1 MARVLIIDDN
11 ETMREGLGATVRRM
25 GHEAV
30 LAPSGDEGLRQ
41 FAAARGAVDF
51 VITDLKMDG
60 RGGLEVVKA
69 VTERD
74 PDCPVMIVT
83 AFGTV
88 ETAVEA
94 MRLGAFDFLQK
105 PFAPEVVR
113 LKVARALELRAERRA
128 RERAEAE
135 TAALRDD
142 AARAYCFSEIVGD
155 TPSMRAVF
163 ALIEK
168 VAPTEASVYIHGES
182 GTGKELVARAIHAR
196 SKRASGPFVKV
207 NCGALAETLL
217 ESELFGHERG
227 AFTGAVKRKLGRF
240 ELADKG
246 TLFLDEIGDVSPGLQ
261 LKLLRVLQER
271 EFERVGGEETIKVD
285 VRVISATHRD
295 IAAEVSAGR
304 FREDLFY
311 RLHVV
316 PCEVPPLRERKE
328 DIPRLVA
335 HFVAKLAPRTNPA
348 IDPARGV
355 TDAALAR
362 LGLYNWPG
370 NVRELE
376 NVIEQA
382 LVFAEGSAIDVGAL
396 PASVRGDIPENALAL
411 PGGEMS
417 LPDVLEH
424 LERQLIQRAY
434 DRSGGVKTETA
445 RLLGIKTSAL
455 YYKLEKYGIG
465 TIESRSEK
473 SSPALPPGRR
483 AAARRRAAG
492 RRRRWSRTHGL
503 TPAPRRACGL
513 PLPWRWRP
521 SSSAARPPKERAGT
535 PAPSRRGRPA
545 ITGVGSPD
553 AGRLQASASTRAP

>member
-1 MARVLIIDDN
+1 MARILIIDDN

-30 LAPSGDEGLRQ
+30 LASSGAEGLTHVGP
-41 FAAARGAVDF
+41 AAGRPAAEF
-51 VITDLKMDG
+51 VITDLKMEG
-60 RGGLEVVKA
+60 VGGLDVVKA
-69 VTERD
+69 VRERD

-135 TAALRDD
+135 TAALRAD
-142 AARAYCFSEIVGD
+142 AAADYRFDEIVGD
-155 TPSMRAVF
+155 TPAMRAVF
-163 ALIEK
+163 QIIEK
-168 VAPTEASVYIHGES
+168 VAPTDASVYIHGES

-196 SKRASGPFVKV
+196 SKRPGGPFVKV
-207 NCGALAETLL
+207 NCGALTETLL
-217 ESELFGHERG
+217 ESELFGHEKG

-246 TLFLDEIGDVSPGLQ
+246 TIFLDEIGDVTPALQ

-271 EFERVGGEETIKVD
+271 AFERVGGEETIKID
-285 VRVISATHRD
+285 VRVLSATHRD
-295 IAAEVSAGR
+295 IKAEVAAGR

-316 PCEVPPLRERKE
+316 PCSVPALRERKD

-335 HFVAKLAPRTNPA
+335 HFIVKLAPRTNPA
-348 IDPARGV
+348 VSKI
-355 TDAALAR
+355 TDSALAR
-362 LGLYNWPG
+362 LGAYGWPG

-382 LVFAEGSAIDVGAL
+382 LVFAEGDAIDVGAL
-396 PASVRGDIPENALAL
+396 PAVVRGGLPENALAL
-411 PGGEMS
+411 PASEMS
-417 LPDVLEH
+417 LPDLLED

-434 DRSGGVKTETA
+434 DKSGGVKTETA

-465 TIESRSEK
+465 VIESRGDK
-473 SSPALPPGRR
+473 LASPPPEQELLDDGPVTSGAGGRDR
-483 AAARRRAAG
+483 AR
-492 RRRRWSRTHGL
+492 
-503 TPAPRRACGL
+503 
-513 PLPWRWRP
+513 
-521 SSSAARPPKERAGT
+521 
-535 PAPSRRGRPA
+535 
-545 ITGVGSPD
+545 
-553 AGRLQASASTRAP
+553 

>member
-1 MARVLIIDDN
+1 MARILIIDDN

-25 GHEAV
+25 GHEAA
-30 LAPSGDEGLRQ
+30 LAASGDEGLRQ

-51 VITDLKMDG
+51 VMTDLKMDG
-60 RGGLEVVKA
+60 RGGLEVVRG

-113 LKVARALELRAERRA
+113 LKVARALELRAARRA

-142 AARAYCFSEIVGD
+142 AARPYQFAEIVGT
-155 TPSMRAVF
+155 TPAMRAVF

-168 VAPTEASVYIHGES
+168 VAPTDASVYIHGES

-196 SKRASGPFVKV
+196 SRRSAGPFVKV

-217 ESELFGHERG
+217 ESELFGHEKG

-246 TLFLDEIGDVSPGLQ
+246 TLFLDEIGDVTPALQ

-295 IAAEVSAGR
+295 IAAEAAAGR

-316 PCEVPPLRERKE
+316 PCEVPPLRDRKD
-328 DIPRLVA
+328 DIARLA
-335 HFVAKLAPRTNPA
+335 THFVAKLGPRTNPA
-348 IDPARGV
+348 IDPARGI

-362 LGLYNWPG
+362 LALYNWPG

-382 LVFAEGSAIDVGAL
+382 LVFAEGTAIDVGAL
-396 PASVRGDIPENALAL
+396 PASVRGDLPDNALAL

-417 LPDVLEH
+417 LPDTLEH
-424 LERQLIQRAY
+424 LERELIQRAY

-465 TIESRSEK
+465 TIESRADKTAPGAIEGEE
-473 SSPALPPGRR
+473 ALLDDGPTPGGGHGS
-483 AAARRRAAG
+483 AR
-492 RRRRWSRTHGL
+492 
-503 TPAPRRACGL
+503 
-513 PLPWRWRP
+513 
-521 SSSAARPPKERAGT
+521 
-535 PAPSRRGRPA
+535 
-545 ITGVGSPD
+545 
-553 AGRLQASASTRAP
+553 

>member
-1 MARVLIIDDN
+1 MARILIIDDN

-30 LAPSGDEGLRQ
+30 LAASGAAGL
-41 FAAARGAVDF
+41 AALDKARPDF
-51 VITDLKMDG
+51 VITDLKMEG
-60 RGGLEVVKA
+60 TGGLDVVKG
-69 VTERD
+69 VRERD

-94 MRLGAFDFLQK
+94 MRTGAFEFLQK

-113 LKVARALELRAERRA
+113 LKVERALELRREKRA

-135 TAALRDD
+135 SAALRAD
-142 AARAYCFSEIVGD
+142 AALPYRFDEIVGE
-155 TPSMRAVF
+155 TPVMRAVF
-163 ALIEK
+163 QSIEK
-168 VAPTEASVYIHGES
+168 VAPTDASVYIHGES

-196 SKRASGPFVKV
+196 SKRADGPFVKV
-207 NCGALAETLL
+207 NCGALTETLL
-217 ESELFGHERG
+217 ESELFGHEKG
-227 AFTGAVKRKLGRF
+227 AFTGAIKRKLGRF

-246 TLFLDEIGDVSPGLQ
+246 TLFLDEIGDVTPGLQ

-285 VRVISATHRD
+285 VRVVSATHRD
-295 IAAEVSAGR
+295 IQAEVAAGR

-316 PCEVPPLRERKE
+316 PCHVPPLRERKD

-335 HFVAKLAPRTNPA
+335 HFIAKLGPRTNPA
-348 IDPARGV
+348 VTGL

-362 LGLYNWPG
+362 LMTHNWPG

-376 NVIEQA
+376 NVIEQS
-382 LVFAEGSAIDVGAL
+382 LVFAEGTQIDLGAL
-396 PASVRGDIPENALAL
+396 PAGVRGGTAENTLAV
-411 PGGEMS
+411 PTGEMS
-417 LPDVLEH
+417 LPDILED
-424 LERQLIQRAY
+424 LERQLILRAY
-434 DRSGGVKTETA
+434 EKSGGVKTECA

-465 TIESRSEK
+465 TIETRDGRESRGDKGGAATGPGQPESE
-473 SSPALPPGRR
+473 PETLLGDGPEAGGGGRE
-483 AAARRRAAG
+483 AG
-492 RRRRWSRTHGL
+492 GSK
-503 TPAPRRACGL
+503 PR
-513 PLPWRWRP
+513 
-521 SSSAARPPKERAGT
+521 
-535 PAPSRRGRPA
+535 
-545 ITGVGSPD
+545 
-553 AGRLQASASTRAP
+553 

>member
-1 MARVLIIDDN
+1 MPRVLIIDDN

-25 GHEAV
+25 GHEAL
-30 LAPSGDEGLRQ
+30 LAASGDDGLRL
-41 FAAARGAVDF
+41 FAGARGAVDF
-51 VITDLKMDG
+51 VITDLKMEG
-60 RGGLEVVKA
+60 RGGLDVVKA

-74 PDCPVMIVT
+74 PGCPVMIVT

-113 LKVARALELRAERRA
+113 LKVTRALELRAERQA

-142 AARAYCFSEIVGD
+142 ADRSYRFSEMVGD
-155 TPSMRAVF
+155 TPAMRSVF

-168 VAPTEASVYIHGES
+168 VAPTDASVYIHGES

-196 SKRASGPFVKV
+196 SKRTAGPFVKV
-207 NCGALAETLL
+207 NCGALTETLL
-217 ESELFGHERG
+217 ESELFGHEKG

-246 TLFLDEIGDVSPGLQ
+246 TLFLDEIGDVTPALQ

-295 IAAEVSAGR
+295 IAAEVAAGR

-316 PCEVPPLRERKE
+316 PCQVPPLRERKD

-335 HFVAKLAPRTNPA
+335 HFIARLAPRTNTA
-348 IDPARGV
+348 IDPARGI

-382 LVFAEGSAIDVGAL
+382 LVFAEGPAIDVGAL
-396 PASVRGDIPENALAL
+396 PAPVRGGIPENALAL

-417 LPDVLEH
+417 LPEVLED

-465 TIESRSEK
+465 TIESRGDKGAAAEQTEGE
-473 SSPALPPGRR
+473 ALLDDGPPGGGG
-483 AAARRRAAG
+483 G
-492 RRRRWSRTHGL
+492 RHDR
-503 TPAPRRACGL
+503 
-513 PLPWRWRP
+513 
-521 SSSAARPPKERAGT
+521 
-535 PAPSRRGRPA
+535 
-545 ITGVGSPD
+545 
-553 AGRLQASASTRAP
+553 

>member
-25 GHEAV
+25 GHETV
-30 LAPSGDEGLRQ
+30 LAASGAEGLKQLAPAGGR
-41 FAAARGAVDF
+41 RGVDF
-51 VITDLKMDG
+51 VITDLKMEG
-60 RGGLEVVKA
+60 AGGLEVVKA
-69 VTERD
+69 VLERD

-113 LKVARALELRAERRA
+113 LKVSRALELRAARQA

-135 TAALRDD
+135 SAALRAD
-142 AARAYCFSEIVGD
+142 AALPYRFSEIVGE
-155 TPSMRAVF
+155 TPAMRALF
-163 ALIEK
+163 QTIEK
-168 VAPTEASVYIHGES
+168 VAPTDASVYVHGES

-196 SKRASGPFVKV
+196 SKRAAGPFVKMS
-207 NCGALAETLL
+207 CGALAESLL
-217 ESELFGHERG
+217 ESELFGHEKG

-240 ELADKG
+240 ELADGG
-246 TLFLDEIGDVSPGLQ
+246 TLFLDEIGDVTPALQ

-271 EFERVGGEETIKVD
+271 ELERVGGEETIKVD
-285 VRVISATHRD
+285 VRVVSATHRD

-316 PCEVPPLRERKE
+316 PCEVPPLRERKD

-335 HFVAKLAPRTNPA
+335 HFISKLGPRTNPR
-348 IDPARGV
+348 ITGVSDPALG
-355 TDAALAR
+355 R
-362 LGLYNWPG
+362 LGGYGWPG

-382 LVFAEGSAIDVGAL
+382 LVFAEGTTIEVAAL
-396 PASVRGDIPENALAL
+396 PALVRGGLPENALAL

-417 LPDVLEH
+417 LPDLIED

-434 DRSGGVKTETA
+434 DKSGGVKTETA

-465 TIESRSEK
+465 TIESRGDRS
-473 SSPALPPGRR
+473 
-483 AAARRRAAG
+483 AAG
-492 RRRRWSRTHGL
+492 GE
-503 TPAPRRACGL
+503 PAAPPDEEERLLEDGPPRKR
-513 PLPWRWRP
+513 
-521 SSSAARPPKERAGT
+521 
-535 PAPSRRGRPA
+535 
-545 ITGVGSPD
+545 
-553 AGRLQASASTRAP
+553 